1 MPLVDV
7 LIVSAS
13 REAFD
18 RVSAQALADGIGRA
32 LGSAPGHT
40 WVRLQWLDARCYAE
54 NEVASPA
61 GVDDAA
67 PAAEAGDAASLAAI
81 GPVFVTLGL
90 AALPSPEQRAAH
102 ARALTEAVAPL
113 VPVTPELVHLTYAP
127 ALGGRQAFGGRLV
140 P

>member
-61 GVDDAA
+61 GDAA
-67 PAAEAGDAASLAAI
+67 PLAAV

-113 VPVTPELVHLTYAP
+113 VPVTPDRVHVTYAP